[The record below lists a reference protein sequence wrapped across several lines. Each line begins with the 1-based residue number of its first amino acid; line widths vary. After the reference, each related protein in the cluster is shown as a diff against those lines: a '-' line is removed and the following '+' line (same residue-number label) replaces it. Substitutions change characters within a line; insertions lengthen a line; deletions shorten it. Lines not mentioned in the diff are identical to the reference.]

1 MNEMMFPVELIEYLD
16 SHTLIEIKGGVDRE
30 TFLKIWMVSVDNRIF
45 ARSWTMSS
53 KSWFTEFVKQEIG
66 QLKFGENVITVSGKQ
81 LFDDELNRLVDQAY
95 KQKYTQQENI
105 IYVNGIT
112 ESKYHNYTMEFFYL
126 NTNE

>member
-112 ESKYHNYTMEFFYL
+112 EPKYHNYTMEFFYL